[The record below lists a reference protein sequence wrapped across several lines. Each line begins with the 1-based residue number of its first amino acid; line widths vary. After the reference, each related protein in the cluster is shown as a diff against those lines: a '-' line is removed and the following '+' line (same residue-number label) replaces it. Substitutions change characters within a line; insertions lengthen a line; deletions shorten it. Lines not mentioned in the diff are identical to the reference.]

1 MKAFLLK
8 FFGMDDVPDALE
20 YTAMK
25 WLAIFSVI
33 MGTVLIVSNL
43 AALRI
48 WSLGD
53 IPVDAGIFLFPIS
66 YLVGDL
72 LVAVYGKR
80 MANLVSL
87 WTAVAACAVMLIFW
101 SITFLPVYPGTD
113 SESFAVVQG
122 ATGRIF
128 LASVV
133 GFLVSQLINNFVFD
147 AVKAHL
153 QMSEEF
159 LGDVNHDSEDDD
171 SFSFRAFVSS
181 CVGRIPDVLL
191 FELLAFFGMLSV
203 EEFCKQALFAYVA
216 GCVIELA
223 MTLTIGKW
231 AAHKLKYRLLYYG
244 GREFMP

>member
-8 FFGMDDVPDALE
+8 FFGMDDIPDALE
-20 YTAMK
+20 YAAMK

-48 WSLGD
+48 WGLGD

-72 LVAVYGKR
+72 LVAIYGKR

-87 WTAVAACAVMLIFW
+87 WTAIAACAVILIFW
-101 SITFLPVYPGTD
+101 GITFLPVYPGTD

-128 LASVV
+128 LASIV
-133 GFLVSQLINNFVFD
+133 GFLASQFLNNFVFE
-147 AVKAHL
+147 AIKAHI
-153 QMSEEF
+153 SEPEDF
-159 LGDVNHDSEDDD
+159 LGDISHDFDDDD
-171 SFSFRAFVSS
+171 SFSLRAFISS

-203 EEFCKQALFAYVA
+203 GEFCKQALFAYAA
-216 GCVIELA
+216 GCIIELA

-231 AAHKLKYRLLYYG
+231 AASRLKYRLMYYG
-244 GREFMP
+244 GREIAL